1 LTPTWSIKKG
11 TRYRYYISTTL
22 LRGKAA
28 NTSNRLRIPANDLE
42 AVVISRLRNLQTDRG
57 ELLEAANGAIERR
70 RSGFGPL
77 MERARQIS
85 NEIDAQNP
93 EQIKSII
100 AALIHRVETHA
111 DHLTIDVSRQR
122 LITLLTTSAINP
134 IMTAQS
140 DIDTEYLLKLTAP
153 TRRRRLGRELKLLV
167 DDPTT
172 TAHVNKSLVRLL
184 ARAHDIQSRLSQNPT
199 LTVHDI
205 SRGARRYSLHL

>member
-1 LTPTWSIKKG
+1 
-11 TRYRYYISTTL
+11 
-22 LRGKAA
+22 
-28 NTSNRLRIPANDLE
+28 
-42 AVVISRLRNLQTDRG
+42 
-57 ELLEAANGAIERR
+57 
-70 RSGFGPL
+70 

-111 DHLTIDVSRQR
+111 DHLTIDVSRPR